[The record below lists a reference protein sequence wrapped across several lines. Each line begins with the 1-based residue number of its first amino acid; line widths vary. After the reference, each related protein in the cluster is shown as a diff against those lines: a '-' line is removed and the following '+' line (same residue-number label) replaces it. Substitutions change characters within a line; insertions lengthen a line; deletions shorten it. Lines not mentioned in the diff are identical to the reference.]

1 MNPRAIL
8 PTMLTLTILATISG
22 CGGGGP
28 AADQPELA
36 PVTGVVT
43 MDGAP
48 LPKAAIS
55 FQPTSGRASSATTDA
70 EGRYEL
76 VYLRGELGAIKGN
89 HVIRISTADE
99 ENDPM
104 GDQGTETVPVKY
116 NKKSKLEAIVED
128 GPNTIDFELTSK

>member
-1 MNPRAIL
+1 MNSRAIF
-8 PTMLTLTILATISG
+8 PTILTLIIIVTLPG

-36 PVTGVVT
+36 PVTGIVT

-48 LPKAAIS
+48 LPKAAVR
-55 FQPTSGRASSATTDA
+55 FQPTSGRASSATTDS

-76 VYLRGELGAIKGN
+76 VYLRGEMGAIKGK
-89 HVIRISTADE
+89 HVVRISTADD

-104 GDQGTETVPVKY
+104 GDQGSETVPAKY
-116 NKKSKLEAIVED
+116 NKKSTLEATVED
-128 GPNTIDFELTSK
+128 GPNTIDFKLTSK